1 VTGAAA
7 RRFALALGLGVVAT
21 SPLVA
26 FAQGAAPTT
35 ALANDAFG
43 ARPLVLV
50 LVLAALALLPFVL
63 IMVTSFVKIA
73 VVLSILR
80 NALGVQQIPPN
91 QVITGLAI
99 VLTAYVMSPVAA
111 EIEREA
117 KPLFQQDHKKG
128 VMSAETVDLIL
139 KAGDKAKGPVRAF
152 LERHSHAKDRAFFTE
167 MARKLRKPEDRGAVA
182 ESDFLVLIPSFV
194 VSELKEAF
202 QIGFVIFLPFLILDM
217 VIANILLALGMHM
230 LSPTTISLP
239 FKFLLFILVDGWHL
253 VARGLVAGYGF
264 PGAGP

>member
-1 VTGAAA
+1 MRRTAAIAAA
-7 RRFALALGLGVVAT
+7 FIAAVGCPIVAIAQSAP
-21 SPLVA
+21 SPA
-26 FAQGAAPTT
+26 

-50 LVLAALALLPFVL
+50 LVLAALALLPFIL

-117 KPLFQQDHKKG
+117 KPLFRQDHRKG
-128 VMSAETVDLIL
+128 VLSAETVDLVL
-139 KAGDKAKGPVRAF
+139 QAGEKAKGPVRAF
-152 LERHSHAKDRAFFTE
+152 LERHSHAKDRTFFTD
-167 MARKLRKPEDRGAVA
+167 MARKMRKAEDRAAVM

-202 QIGFVIFLPFLILDM
+202 QIGFVIFLPFLVLDM
-217 VIANILLALGMHM
+217 VIANILLALGMPM

-253 VARGLVAGYGF
+253 VARGLVAGYSV